1 MVMSEFFSS
10 LLEVSVDFETSHLIF
25 PTIILSLLGFLSLW
39 IVIANRKLLIA
50 KAKGEQGGF
59 AFFKPGAD
67 KFRLFATLALVAV
80 YFYLMDV
87 VGQQFPNTG
96 YGFLFTSIPFIFLLS
111 TVYAHQLD
119 GKKLLIISLNAII
132 APLCA
137 WYVLGQLFSITLP

>member
-1 MVMSEFFSS
+1 MSQTIKS

-25 PTIILSLLGFLSLW
+25 PTIILSLLGIILVWML
-39 IVIANRKLLIA
+39 IANHKLLMA
-50 KAKGEQGGF
+50 KARGEQGGF
-59 AFFKPGAD
+59 AFFKPDAD
-67 KFRLFATLALVAV
+67 KFRLFATLVLVAL

-111 TVYAHQLD
+111 AVYAHRLD
-119 GKKLLIISLNAII
+119 SRTLLIISLNAVI